1 MQWPLT
7 AAMVGLNTSR
17 PDSKELTVGISQKV
31 PGNSP
36 TEPPRSFR
44 SAPAQKAVSPA
55 PVTIPTQ
62 ASSSATNRCQAA
74 LRSRRRSLLTA
85 LSASGRL

>member
-36 TEPPRSFR
+36 TDPVPSLR
-44 SAPAQKAVSPA
+44 SAPAQNALSPA

-62 ASSSATNRCQAA
+62 ASSSATNRSQAE
-74 LRSRRRSLLTA
+74 LRSRRRAPLTA